1 MWLSAASLAI
11 ATSAGGGIVYA
22 VLTPEEEAVWNRLRP
37 SVVLIQ
43 TGERSTAPAACID
56 ASGLFLAHR
65 AHIRFP
71 VVRGR
76 TADGST
82 IQLRLA
88 GIDETTQLA
97 LLAVQGTSNRTF
109 RPVETRPSTLTGAP
123 NALRGGLRILA
134 VLGDGPVRA
143 ELTSVDRVGIVNPSR
158 RVMSFSE
165 VKFESPL
172 QRVGGGLVF
181 DLQGRLFGVINATL
195 ADSQALPPMPDP
207 VSTLAPTAPRVA
219 TGRLPAPFQVRSF
232 GPAGL
237 TVAYSI
243 GPNVIERVVE
253 GFRSP
258 ERRVN
263 HPRIGVNVI
272 DAPEGGALILEVLPG
287 STAERAGLRA
297 GDVIGSI
304 AGSKVTNQI
313 VFARVMMDQR
323 IGATVEITYR
333 RGAEERTVLV
343 EIGS

>member
-1 MWLSAASLAI
+1 MWLSAASLSI
-11 ATSAGGGIVYA
+11 ASLTGVVPIFA
-22 VLTPEEEAVWNRLRP
+22 VLTPEEEAVWHRLRP
-37 SVVLIQ
+37 SVVMVQ

-71 VVRGR
+71 LVRGR
-76 TADGST
+76 TSDGST

-88 GIDETTQLA
+88 GVDETTQLA
-97 LLAVQGTSNRTF
+97 LLAVQGTGSRTF
-109 RPVETRPSTLTGAP
+109 RPIETRSSALGASP
-123 NALRGGLRILA
+123 NALRGGLRLLA

-165 VKFESPL
+165 IKFESPL

-181 DLQGRLFGVINATL
+181 DLQGRLVGVINATL
-195 ADSQALPPMPDP
+195 ADSQALPSTPDS
-207 VSTLAPTAPRVA
+207 VSALAPVAPRVPS
-219 TGRLPAPFQVRSF
+219 GRLPGNLQVRNF

-272 DAPEGGALILEVLPG
+272 DAPDGGALILEVLPG
-287 STAERAGLRA
+287 SMAEKAGLRA

-304 AGSKVTNQI
+304 AGSKVSNQI

-323 IGATVEITYR
+323 IGATVEIVYR
-333 RGAEERTVLV
+333 RGGEERTVLV